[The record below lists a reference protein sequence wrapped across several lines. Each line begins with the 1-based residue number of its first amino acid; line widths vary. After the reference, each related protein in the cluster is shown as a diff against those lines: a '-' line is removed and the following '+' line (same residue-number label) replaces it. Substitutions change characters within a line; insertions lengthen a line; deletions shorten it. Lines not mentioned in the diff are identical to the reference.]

1 MRKTKMND
9 SNKKEDSWIRKLPTI
24 IVILAVLIFMIVAF
38 SNHNQFKNWKS
49 EKSELTEKVKQTG
62 TQLDL
67 LRAENGSLQD
77 VTKKVEIMEQQA
89 AEMTAAHQK
98 LIEEKNI
105 TDSALS
111 KLRQELRDLNGQVS
125 ATKTDVAELTK
136 ESETLNSANQRLRSE
151 ILNKKGVLD
160 SIEFLQRQKPVLE
173 QNIQDLKTRNDLAAK
188 ANIEQQAKHV
198 TLQKKIKEG
207 EVSIQAQNEGLTA
220 LSNELSELKETVKEL
235 SEQKEKLVMLEDQQK
250 RLEYLEYL
258 QLQKESME
266 TSINNLLE
274 KGRMLEEKNLKL
286 QQKIRGHNTNF

>member
-1 MRKTKMND
+1 MND

-89 AEMTAAHQK
+89 AEMTAAHEK

-125 ATKTDVAELTK
+125 ATKTDVAKLTK

-286 QQKIRGHNTNF
+286 QQSAPAR

>member
-89 AEMTAAHQK
+89 AEMTAAHEK

-235 SEQKEKLVMLEDQQK
+235 SEQKEKLVMFEDQQK

-286 QQKIRGHNTNF
+286 QQSAPAR

>member
-1 MRKTKMND
+1 MND

-77 VTKKVEIMEQQA
+77 VTKKMEIMEQQA
-89 AEMTAAHQK
+89 AEMTAAHDK
-98 LIEEKNI
+98 LLEEKNI
-105 TDSALS
+105 TESALS

-125 ATKTDVAELTK
+125 ATKTEVAQLTK

-160 SIEFLQRQKPVLE
+160 SIEFLQRQKPVLK

-207 EVSIQAQNEGLTA
+207 EVSIQAQNERLTA

-235 SEQKEKLVMLEDQQK
+235 SEQKENLVMLEDQQK

-286 QQKIRGHNTNF
+286 QQSAPAR